1 MLIEIFADVV
11 CPWCYIG
18 KRRLDRALE
27 ARGSNAADL
36 RWLPFQL
43 NPDMPAEGMDRFAYL
58 SLKFGSRERALQVLT
73 MLEQTAERDGI
84 QLNLDIIR
92 RTPNTVNA
100 HRLIRYADRHGKASA
115 MVDVLFD
122 AYFVDGL
129 DTGDLEV
136 LAGLG
141 EELGMDRPDVEA
153 FLDSD
158 DERAAVR
165 SSDINARRLG
175 VHAVPCFIVDQQYA
189 IAGAHDPETFAP
201 LFDLSSLEQ
210 LASLETVG
218 ASIGTS
224 HNQT

>member
-18 KRRLDRALE
+18 KRRLDRALIT
-27 ARGSNAADL
+27 RGSTAVDL

-43 NPDMPAEGMDRFAYL
+43 NPDMPADGMDRFAYL

-84 QLNLDIIR
+84 PLHLDLIR
-92 RTPNTVNA
+92 RTPNTVDA
-100 HRLIRYADRHGKASA
+100 HRLIRFTDRSGKSSA
-115 MVDVLFD
+115 MIDKLFD
-122 AYFVDGL
+122 AYFVEGL
-129 DTGDLEV
+129 DTGDLAV
-136 LAGLG
+136 LAGLAA
-141 EELGMDRPDVEA
+141 ELGIDRIAAED
-153 FLDSD
+153 FLASD

-210 LASLETVG
+210 MASLETVG
-218 ASIGTS
+218 SPINGAGIGG
-224 HNQT
+224 

>member
-18 KRRLDRALE
+18 KRRLDRALD
-27 ARGSNAADL
+27 ARGNSAADL

-84 QLNLDIIR
+84 GLNLDLIR
-92 RTPNTVNA
+92 RTPNTVDA
-100 HRLIRYADRHGKASA
+100 HRLVRFADRNGKASA
-115 MVDVLFD
+115 MVDKLFD
-122 AYFVDGL
+122 GYFVEGL
-129 DTGDLEV
+129 DTGDLGV
-136 LAGLG
+136 LAGLA
-141 EELGMDRPDVEA
+141 EELGMDRPEVEA

-201 LFDLSSLEQ
+201 LFDLSSLDQ
-210 LASLETVG
+210 MASLETVG
-218 ASIGTS
+218 ASIGTGHS
-224 HNQT
+224 SA